1 MSLAHGDAPFLVYED
16 ERTTFAEHY
25 RIACTL
31 AHRLRSTF
39 GIVQGDR
46 VAIIMRNLP
55 EWIMAFWGATL
66 AGAIVVPLNAWWSGE
81 ELRYGLEDSGS
92 KVAFV
97 DTERA
102 ERIRPFLGGLSG
114 LGAIIVA
121 DEHRTEPKA
130 PLAVFE
136 PPGGSPPVTEWP
148 FPLALGPVDEA
159 ASPPDITIDPEDDA
173 TIFYTSG
180 TTGRPKGA
188 VGTHRN
194 MCTNLM
200 SLFFINTRGSMRF
213 GAPALEPVGEKAQPA
228 FLLSVPLFHATGCHS
243 VMVSNVA
250 AGGKIVMM
258 HHFDPDRA
266 LELIERE
273 RIGTFGGVPA
283 MVMQVLDSPNFSK
296 FDTSSI
302 RGVSYGGA
310 PAPPDLV
317 RRIREA
323 WPVGQPSNGYGLT
336 ETSSVTSMIS
346 GGDYVAKTRE
356 RRSRRCRCA
365 TWPSCRRTS
374 AVTSPT
380 TPSPRGPDVRGELWI
395 KGPNV
400 VRGYWNRPDET
411 AKTFSKGWL
420 HTGDV
425 ARLDEDNF
433 IYIVDRAKDMII
445 RGGENVYSVQVEAA
459 LFEHPAVADCAV
471 IGVPD
476 PTLGEEVGAV
486 VVLRPGAKVTADEL
500 AAARQGAARRL
511 HGADAH
517 LVPQRAAAAQPP
529 GEGAQA
535 RAARRARAGL
545 RLRSQ
550 PSGGVGLPPVRPR
563 SRLSSGASAGTG
575 TAVREDADGPPLL
588 GVRAHLVP
596 DPLHELVREVRVHP
610 DRPGDVVGPQGPELV
625 DLPEVLAH
633 RVVAE
638 GQVGDGVEVR
648 HGGGRGAGTLD
659 DRIEVR
665 HRIVSQEIAVE
676 LVRPRLLHGQS
687 GQHVGHPGVV
697 VGVVVDQRA
706 QWRGLG
712 PAPGGE
718 GARQDHVP
726 LVGRDLGDH
735 AGQGPVGQHEGLG
748 FGHRPLL
755 GRVFAAR
762 LRRGSRHLVPPL

>member
-1 MSLAHGDAPFLVYED
+1 VSTTDKDAPTMSIADANEALTAAGQLFEMEELDIRGVPTRTWKNAPPSLRAVIDMSLAHGDATFLVYED

-55 EWIMAFWGATL
+55 EWVMAFWAATL

-81 ELRYGLEDSGS
+81 ELRYGLEDSSS

-102 ERIRPFLGGLSG
+102 ERLRPVIGGLST
-114 LGAIIVA
+114 LGAMIVA
-121 DEHRTEPKA
+121 DEHRSEPEA
-130 PLAVFE
+130 PLAVSE
-136 PPGGSPPVTEWP
+136 PGGVGPVSEWP
-148 FPLALGPVDEA
+148 FPLALGTVDEA
-159 ASPPDITIDPEDDA
+159 ASPPDLSIDPEEDA

-200 SLFFINTRGSMRF
+200 SLFFINTRGGMRF
-213 GAPALEPVGEKAQPA
+213 GSSPLEETAEKAQPA
-228 FLLSVPLFHATGCHS
+228 YLLSVPLFHATGCHS
-243 VMVSNVA
+243 VMVANLA

-258 HHFDPDRA
+258 HHFDPERA

-283 MVMQVLDSPNFSK
+283 MVMQVLDSPNFAK
-296 FDTSSI
+296 TDTSSI

-317 RRIREA
+317 RRIRAA

-336 ETSSVTSMIS
+336 ETSSVTSMNS
-346 GGDYVAKTRE
+346 GGDYVARPE
-356 RRSRRCRCA
+356 SVGPPVPVCDVA
-365 TWPSCRRTS
+365 VVPEDFS
-374 AVTSPT
+374 AEEPDSTI
-380 TPSPRGPDVRGELWI
+380 PRGPDVRGELWI

-400 VRGYWNRPDET
+400 VRGYWNRPEET
-411 AKTFSKGWL
+411 AKTFTRGWL

-486 VVLRPGAKVTADEL
+486 VVLRPGSKVTADEL
-500 AAARQGAARRL
+500 QLHVKARLAGFM
-511 HGADAH
+511 
-517 LVPQRAAAAQPP
+517 VPTHIWF
-529 GEGAQA
+529 
-535 RAARRARAGL
+535 
-545 RLRSQ
+545 RSE
-550 PSGGVGLPPVRPR
+550 PLPRN
-563 SRLSSGASAGTG
+563 
-575 TAVREDADGPPLL
+575 
-588 GVRAHLVP
+588 
-596 DPLHELVREVRVHP
+596 
-610 DRPGDVVGPQGPELV
+610 PQGKVLKRELR
-625 DLPEVLAH
+625 D
-633 RVVAE
+633 
-638 GQVGDGVEVR
+638 
-648 HGGGRGAGTLD
+648 
-659 DRIEVR
+659 
-665 HRIVSQEIAVE
+665 E
-676 LVRPRLLHGQS
+676 LLTS
-687 GQHVGHPGVV
+687 S
-697 VGVVVDQRA
+697 D
-706 QWRGLG
+706 
-712 PAPGGE
+712 
-718 GARQDHVP
+718 
-726 LVGRDLGDH
+726 
-735 AGQGPVGQHEGLG
+735 
-748 FGHRPLL
+748 
-755 GRVFAAR
+755 
-762 LRRGSRHLVPPL
+762 